1 MLKFANT
8 NSLIRIFLI
17 EKKIPVIHY
26 LMDFTLLYSYVRD
39 CLTKE
44 HACFPD
50 IQIYDKTGHS
60 KHNG

>member
-17 EKKIPVIHY
+17 EKKNPCHSLFDGFYI
-26 LMDFTLLYSYVRD
+26 TLELCQRLFD
-39 CLTKE
+39 ERTCL
-44 HACFPD
+44 FPD